1 MSTSGA
7 VALHDASHADTGASA
22 ASRGR
27 SVRTT
32 KWTLKRKMWLTLA
45 LMWVVMIGI
54 VFSMALQNRDVMYE
68 ERQQALSSTIGM
80 VHTLLDGYAERVESG
95 ELSMDEAQQLVVYDL
110 DAMRFGANR
119 SNYVFVFDAQADI
132 VYHPRRDAGSDMSD
146 YQDPN
151 GVAVYGELA
160 TLAGN
165 GGGFLQYHSLRSKD
179 DGSSLLSKVSYV
191 ERFEPWGWNMAAGVY
206 TDDIQAAFYK
216 KLGQYTIILLI
227 AGGALTAAFLLLIKS
242 VYRSLGG
249 EPKLA
254 ASVVSHIAQGDLTQP
269 TALRQGDESSLM
281 YEIERMRLELSA
293 MIAKIRQSSE
303 SIDTGT
309 SEIAQGNND
318 LSARTEQQAASLA
331 ETASSMEEL
340 TATVRQNAENA
351 EHASQLSSYTTESV
365 ASGQQTISQV
375 VAAMG
380 EIRESSQE
388 IASIITM
395 IDDITF
401 QTNLLALNAS
411 VEAARAGEQG
421 RGFAV
426 VANEV
431 RNLAGRSASAARDI
445 RTLIERSTE
454 QVGSGVKLVDQADAG
469 MVDIRDS
476 AQKVTDLMKEIS
488 AASNE
493 QSSGIEQVN
502 QAVSQMDQVTQQNA
516 SLVQQAAAAA
526 SSLESQ
532 STDLYKSVGH
542 FRVPSSA

>member
-1 MSTSGA
+1 
-7 VALHDASHADTGASA
+7 
-22 ASRGR
+22 
-27 SVRTT
+27 
-32 KWTLKRKMWLTLA
+32 MWLTLA

-80 VHTLLDGYAERVESG
+80 VHTLLDGYAGRVESG
-95 ELSMDEAQQLVVYDL
+95 ELSTSEAQQLAVDDL

-119 SNYVFVFDAQADI
+119 SNYVFVFDEQADI

-146 YQDPN
+146 YQDPK
-151 GVAVYGELA
+151 GVAVYRELA

-165 GGGFLQYHSLRSKD
+165 GGGFLHYHSLRSKD

-191 ERFEPWGWNMAAGVY
+191 ERFQPWGWNMAAGVY

-293 MIAKIRQSSE
+293 MIARIRQSSE

-309 SEIAQGNND
+309 SDIAQGNND

-351 EHASQLSSYTTESV
+351 GHASQLSSHTTESV
-365 ASGQQTISQV
+365 ASGQKTISQV
-375 VAAMG
+375 VTAMG
-380 EIRESSQE
+380 EIRESSEE
-388 IASIITM
+388 IANIITM

-426 VANEV
+426 VASEV

-445 RTLIERSTE
+445 RTLIERSTG
-454 QVGSGVKLVDQADAG
+454 QVESGVKLVDQADAG

-526 SSLESQ
+526 SSLEAQ
-532 STDLYKSVGH
+532 SADLYRTVGH
-542 FRVPSSA
+542 FRVPANA